1 MIISHLQLSMSLF
14 KRSVVSEATS
24 HASVVFSTLLVV
36 WLSVVL
42 VRLLGEAAAGRIG
55 ADVVVGLAAFTTIAA
70 LPTVMAVSV
79 FIGVLT
85 TVSRSYR
92 ESEMVVWFSSGVSLV
107 QWVKPILR
115 LAIPAALVVAGL
127 TLFASPWAQR
137 QIEDYRARFEL
148 RSDLS
153 RISSGQFLELDAG
166 NRIIFVEPSTQNP
179 DELGQV
185 FVRLLEPN
193 WLSLVS
199 AASARTET
207 AKNGD
212 RFLVLSEGARY
223 DIKPGELTARVSTFD
238 SFGVRLE
245 SKGGEQS
252 LTDARNRALS
262 NNKARPT
269 ELLFT
274 DDTSHAKGQIM
285 WRLAIPLA
293 TINLALLAIPLG
305 AVNPRVGRSFDL
317 LIAGL
322 IALLY
327 MNLINASHGWVNNQV
342 IPFGVGVW
350 AVHAVFFTLTLAL
363 LWHRLRVRR
372 PKEPIQPKP
381 LTPV

>member
-1 MIISHLQLSMSLF
+1 MSLF
-14 KRSVVSEATS
+14 KRAVVSEATS

-70 LPTVMAVSV
+70 LPTVLAVSV

-92 ESEMVVWFSSGVSLV
+92 ESEMVVWFSSGLSLA
-107 QWVKPILR
+107 QWVSPILR
-115 LAIPAALVVAGL
+115 LALPAAVVVAGL

-153 RISSGQFLELDAG
+153 RISTGQFLELDAG
-166 NRIIFVEPSTQNP
+166 NRVIFVEPSPDNP

-185 FVRLLEPN
+185 FVRLLESN
-193 WLSLVS
+193 WLSLV
-199 AASARTET
+199 AASSASTEI
-207 AKNGD
+207 AENGD
-212 RFLVLSEGARY
+212 RFLVLGEGARY
-223 DIKPGELTARVSTFD
+223 DIKPGEKTARVSTFD
-238 SFGVRLE
+238 AFGVRLE
-245 SKGGEQS
+245 SKGGAQS
-252 LTDARNRALS
+252 LADARNRALN

-269 ELLFT
+269 GLLL
-274 DDTSHAKGQIM
+274 DDGTPHAKGQIM

-305 AVNPRVGRSFDL
+305 AVNPRIGRSFDL

-327 MNLINASHGWVNNQV
+327 MNSFWVRGLGGARG
-342 IPFGVGVW
+342 IFKFDR
-350 AVHAVFFTLTLAL
+350 FFNVVQITYS
-363 LWHRLRVRR
+363 
-372 PKEPIQPKP
+372 
-381 LTPV
+381 

>member
-1 MIISHLQLSMSLF
+1 MSLF

-70 LPTVMAVSV
+70 LPTVTAVSV
-79 FIGVLT
+79 FIGVLI

-92 ESEMVVWFSSGVSLV
+92 DSEMVVWFSSGVSLI
-107 QWVKPILR
+107 QWVQPILR
-115 LAIPAALVVAGL
+115 LALPAAIVVAAL

-148 RSDLS
+148 RSELS

-166 NRIIFVEPSTQNP
+166 KRIIFVEPSPQNP

-185 FVRLLEPN
+185 FVRLIEPN

-207 AKNGD
+207 AQNGD
-212 RFLVLSEGARY
+212 RFLVLSKGARY
-223 DIKPGELTARVSTFD
+223 DIKPGEQTARVSTFD

-245 SKGGEQS
+245 SKGGEKS
-252 LTDARNRALS
+252 LIEARNRAL
-262 NNKARPT
+262 NNKKARPT
-269 ELLFT
+269 DLLLS
-274 DDTSHAKGQIM
+274 DDTPHAKGQIM

-327 MNLINASHGWVNNQV
+327 MNLINVSHGWINNQ
-342 IPFGVGVW
+342 ILPFGLGVW
-350 AVHAVFFTLTLAL
+350 AVHAVFLAL
-363 LWHRLRVRR
+363 TVVLMWHRLRIRK
-372 PKEPIQPKP
+372 PKETTLSTQIEQP
-381 LTPV
+381 

>member
-1 MIISHLQLSMSLF
+1 MSLF

-70 LPTVMAVSV
+70 LPTVIAVSV

-85 TVSRSYR
+85 TVSRNYR
-92 ESEMVVWFSSGVSLV
+92 ESEMVVWFSSGLSLAD
-107 QWVKPILR
+107 WMRPILQV
-115 LAIPAALVVAGL
+115 AIPAAVVVAGL

-153 RISSGQFLELDAG
+153 RISSGQFLELDSG
-166 NRIIFVEPSTQNP
+166 NRVIFVEPSTVSP

-185 FVRLLEPN
+185 FVRMLEPN

-199 AASARTET
+199 AASAKTEI
-207 AKNGD
+207 APNGD
-212 RFLVLSEGARY
+212 RFLVLGEGARY

-245 SKGGEQS
+245 SKGGPQTLE
-252 LTDARNRALS
+252 DARNRALT

-269 ELLFT
+269 ELLFN
-274 DDTSHAKGQIM
+274 DGTSHAWGQIM
-285 WRLAIPLA
+285 WRVAIPLA

-327 MNLINASHGWVNNQV
+327 MNLINASHGWINNK
-342 IPFGVGVW
+342 ILPFEVGVW
-350 AVHAVFFTLTLAL
+350 AVHALFLGLTAVLM
-363 LWHRLRVRR
+363 WQRLRVRK
-372 PKEPIQPKP
+372 PKAPKT
-381 LTPV
+381 LTPPKASEAP

>member
-1 MIISHLQLSMSLF
+1 MSLF

-70 LPTVMAVSV
+70 LPTVTAVSV
-79 FIGVLT
+79 FIGVLI

-92 ESEMVVWFSSGVSLV
+92 DSEMVVWFSSGVSLI
-107 QWVKPILR
+107 QWVQPILR
-115 LAIPAALVVAGL
+115 LALPAAIVVAAL

-148 RSDLS
+148 RSELS

-166 NRIIFVEPSTQNP
+166 KRIIFVEPSPQNP

-185 FVRLLEPN
+185 FVRLIEPN

-207 AKNGD
+207 AQNGD
-212 RFLVLSEGARY
+212 RFLVLSKGARY
-223 DIKPGELTARVSTFD
+223 DIKPGEQTARVSTFD

-245 SKGGEQS
+245 SKGGEKS
-252 LTDARNRALS
+252 LIEARNRAL
-262 NNKARPT
+262 NNKKARPT
-269 ELLFT
+269 DLLLS
-274 DDTSHAKGQIM
+274 DDTPHAKGQIM

-293 TINLALLAIPLG
+293 TINLALLAIQLG

-327 MNLINASHGWVNNQV
+327 MNLINVSHGWINNQ
-342 IPFGVGVW
+342 ILPFGLGVW
-350 AVHAVFFTLTLAL
+350 AVHAVFLAL
-363 LWHRLRVRR
+363 TVVLMWHRLRIRK
-372 PKEPIQPKP
+372 PKETTLSTQIEQP
-381 LTPV
+381 

>member
-1 MIISHLQLSMSLF
+1 MSLF
-14 KRSVVSEATS
+14 KRAVVSEATS

-92 ESEMVVWFSSGVSLV
+92 ESEMVVWFSSGLSLA
-107 QWVKPILR
+107 QWVSPILR
-115 LAIPAALVVAGL
+115 LALPAAAVVAGL

-148 RSDLS
+148 RSDIS
-153 RISSGQFLELDAG
+153 RISTGQFLELDSG
-166 NRIIFVEPSTQNP
+166 NRVVFVEPSPDNP

-185 FVRLLEPN
+185 FVRLVEPN
-193 WLSLVS
+193 WLSLVTASS
-199 AASARTET
+199 ASTEI
-207 AKNGD
+207 AQNGD
-212 RFLVLSEGARY
+212 RFLVLGEGARY
-223 DIKPGELTARVSTFD
+223 DIKPGEKTARVSTFD
-238 SFGVRLE
+238 AFGVRLE
-245 SKGGEQS
+245 SKGGAKS
-252 LTDARNRALS
+252 LADARNRALN

-269 ELLFT
+269 ELLLSDKT
-274 DDTSHAKGQIM
+274 PHAKGQIM

-327 MNLINASHGWVNNQV
+327 MNLINASHGWINNQV
-342 IPFGVGVW
+342 IPFGLGVW
-350 AVHAVFFTLTLAL
+350 AVHALFLSLTVL
-363 LWHRLRVRR
+363 LMWHRLRVRK
-372 PKEPIQPKP
+372 PKSPISASLIVK
-381 LTPV
+381 T